1 MKNKIIELSMVKERI
16 LLVDDQ
22 RSFLVAIKRCM
33 SLFGLDADV
42 ANNGKE
48 AQTLLEKEKY
58 GVLITDLIMPEL
70 DGIELTIATR
80 ENFPGTDILVMSA
93 CSDEYDFSDIV
104 AAGATDFIAK
114 PFSNGEL
121 KAKLQRIFRER
132 LLIESLEKSKSL
144 LATKAD
150 ELEESNTALRILI
163 KNIEQ
168 EKKDIEEDF
177 HTTITARITPFI
189 NKLEKLCDNDEQRRY
204 IDGIR
209 SNINDLTSPTARLS
223 FAKKVQL
230 TVNELQVADMVQ
242 KGLTSKDIAE
252 IMNVSYRT
260 VEKYRGKIRKKC
272 GISNSKVNLRNILSS

>member
-1 MKNKIIELSMVKERI
+1 MENKIIELSMVKERI

-22 RSFLVAIKRCM
+22 RSFLVALKRCM

-48 AQTLLEKEKY
+48 AQTLLEKETY

-80 ENFPGTDILVMSA
+80 ENFPGTDILVMSG
-93 CSDEYDFSDIV
+93 CSDESDFSDII
-104 AAGATDFIAK
+104 AAGAIDFIAK

-132 LLIESLEKSKSL
+132 LLIASLEKSKSL

-177 HTTITARITPFI
+177 HTAITARITPFI
-189 NKLEKLCDNDEQRRY
+189 NKLEKLCDNEEQRRY
-204 IDGIR
+204 IASIK

-223 FAKKVQL
+223 FAKKVHL

-242 KGLTSKDIAE
+242 KGLTSKDIAD
-252 IMNVSYRT
+252 IMNISYRT